1 MKQAK
6 VQWPQVCQSVKILRN
21 YLNKATI
28 NGMTGQD
35 TLITF
40 KALGLLETYVEEGS
54 QPPKITELK
63 ESTGEGSEGS
73 GEDAS
78 NES

>member
-1 MKQAK
+1 
-6 VQWPQVCQSVKILRN
+6 
-21 YLNKATI
+21 
-28 NGMTGQD
+28 MTGQD